1 MTGGNE
7 NGGVGAAVGV
17 GNGSTGAAVSG
28 TTNGQAAN
36 GPGANGPGADGQAA
50 GGQAANG
57 AHSLVPDRRT
67 YQLRAI
73 YFRRDLF
80 ESTADCLTAAH
91 AQQLPL
97 ELCR

>member
-7 NGGVGAAVGV
+7 NGGIGVAVGV

-36 GPGANGPGADGQAA
+36 GPGADGQAA
-50 GGQAANG
+50 GGQAVNG

-80 ESTADCLTAAH
+80 ESAADCLTAAH